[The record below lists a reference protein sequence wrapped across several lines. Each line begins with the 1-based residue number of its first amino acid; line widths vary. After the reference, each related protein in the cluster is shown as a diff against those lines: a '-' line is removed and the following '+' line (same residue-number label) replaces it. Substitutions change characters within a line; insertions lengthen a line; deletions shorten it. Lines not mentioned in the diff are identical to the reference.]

1 MWQRR
6 QILAKSVLKPA
17 LQLLT
22 KMKTEH
28 EAAAAAAAA
37 ASCTGQ
43 LPFLRRHMRL
53 VMPYASLDSDT
64 GLPTFTVSLPLD
76 QWGSLASFRYPPSVH
91 ASAMYAAALHAW
103 QH

>member
-1 MWQRR
+1 
-6 QILAKSVLKPA
+6 
-17 LQLLT
+17 
-22 KMKTEH
+22 MKTEH